1 MLPYHMADMATGTDE
16 SDVMMTQV
24 TIMSKGKTEA
34 ERRTRTR
41 RRQVRVM
48 ITTVMETVT
57 VIMVILITLMVM
69 DMATV
74 TDHTVMAIITIQP
87 LLKVRRG
94 LVPLHVMK
102 AKCQQQVQM

>member
-16 SDVMMTQV
+16 SDVTQV
-24 TIMSKGKTEA
+24 TIMSKAKTEA
-34 ERRTRTR
+34 ERRTKTR

-48 ITTVMETVT
+48 VTTVMETVT

-74 TDHTVMAIITIQP
+74 TDHTAMAIITIQP
-87 LLKVRRG
+87 LLKDRRG
-94 LVPLHVMK
+94 LALFHVMK